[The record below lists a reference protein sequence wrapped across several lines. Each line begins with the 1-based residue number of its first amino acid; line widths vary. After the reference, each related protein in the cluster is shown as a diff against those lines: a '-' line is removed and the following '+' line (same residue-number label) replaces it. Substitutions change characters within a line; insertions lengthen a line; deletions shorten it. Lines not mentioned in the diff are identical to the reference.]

1 MVVVDSSVWIDHF
14 NGRDTPGTRGLT
26 ALLRDGEARLVV
38 PDLVLFEVLRGFR
51 HDEAHREASEA
62 LGALGVEVVGGAPL
76 AHRAAQMFRRVD
88 ERTIVEMAAVRH
100 DQERLMRT
108 ARDRVALLERTLA
121 ADRARERALDEGGW
135 DAETMRDRQAPQ
147 APDEGR

>member
-76 AHRAAQMFRRVD
+76 AHRAAQMYRNLRRLGI
-88 ERTIVEMAAVRH
+88 TVRSPI
-100 DQERLMRT
+100 D
-108 ARDRVALLERTLA
+108 ALLAAFCLQRGYALLH
-121 ADRARERALDEGGW
+121 ADRDF
-135 DAETMRDRQAPQ
+135 DAYATHHGLHCWR
-147 APDEGR
+147 GVT